1 MADDEAAEVTA
12 TDTGSVDASANVSVS
27 AARAGASPIHK
38 WLLTTVDLTGT
49 FVLSVHGA
57 SVAAAS
63 GLDLLGVVV
72 IAMIS
77 AMGGGIVRDMLVGEV
92 PPEAL
97 RHWPLV
103 SVALGGAVLTIFF
116 MQQVRAIPEGPLLVI
131 DALGLSLLAVA
142 AAEKSLEYKLTPLA
156 AVMMAAIGGCGGGAM
171 RDVLLTQVPAI
182 LRTDFLATAAI
193 AGAAVLVIGRHLG
206 LRPGWAALAGGTTCC
221 LLRLVAIWQGWHL
234 PHF

>member
-1 MADDEAAEVTA
+1 MADDQTDVTA
-12 TDTGSVDASANVSVS
+12 TDAGSVEASGNASVS
-27 AARAGASPIHK
+27 APAADVPPIRK
-38 WLLTTVDLTGT
+38 WLVTSADLTGT
-49 FVLSVHGA
+49 FVLAIHGA

-77 AMGGGIVRDMLVGEV
+77 AMGGGVVRDVLVGEV

-103 SVALGGAVLTIFF
+103 SVALGGAVLTILFL
-116 MQQVRAIPEGPLLVI
+116 QQVQAIPEGPLLVI
-131 DALGLSLLAVA
+131 DAIGLSLLAVA

-171 RDVLLTQVPAI
+171 RDVLLMHVPAI

-193 AGAAVLVIGRHLG
+193 AGAAVLVIGRRLG

-221 LLRLVAIWQGWHL
+221 VLRLIAVWQGWHL